1 VQNCY
6 PGARVDSDAPI
17 YQLFEKEVWSDFSFK
32 ERYPGGPEL
41 RRYFDYLDK
50 KLDVNSHVDFKR
62 TVTGATFNEERRQWL
77 VECEDGTKAWARW
90 FIPSIGFAAKVSH
103 LCEVASAD

>member
-1 VQNCY
+1 MY
-6 PGARVDSDAPI
+6 D
-17 YQLFEKEVWSDFSFK
+17 DFQFK

-50 KLDVNSHVDFKR
+50 KLDVNSHVDFNK

-90 FIPSIGFAAKVSH
+90 FIPSIGFAAKVG
-103 LCEVASAD
+103 C